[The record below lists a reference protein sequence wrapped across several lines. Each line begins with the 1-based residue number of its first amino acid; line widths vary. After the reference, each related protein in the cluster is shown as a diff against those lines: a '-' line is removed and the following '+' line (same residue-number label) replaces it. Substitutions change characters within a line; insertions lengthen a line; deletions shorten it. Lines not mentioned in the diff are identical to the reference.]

1 MRSIQ
6 TLLSAG
12 TVIPVDPQD
21 SILIDHSIAIDQGRI
36 VDLLPTTEALEQY
49 QANQHIEYNEHILM
63 PGLINGHSHAAMSL
77 LKGLGSDL
85 PLQRWLNESIW
96 PTESRWVDAQ
106 FVHDGSELAIAEMLR
121 GGITCFN
128 DMYFFPEATA
138 RAASA
143 IGMRSVVG
151 MIIIEFPSAY
161 ASTVDE
167 YFAKGLDLFDQYKT
181 DPLVN
186 VVFAPHAPYT
196 VSDDSLKKLNSYANE
211 LDLAVHMHIH
221 ETASEIEDSIKEH
234 GKRPIARLQE
244 LGLINPNLL
253 AVHMT
258 QLTAEEISL
267 VAEAGV
273 TVVHCPESNLKLAS
287 GFCPV
292 NELLKNGCS
301 VILGTDGSASNDDLD
316 LFSEMRTA
324 ALLAKGVSGDA
335 AAFNARLAVR
345 AATLDAA
352 TALGLGDEIGS
363 LEKGKAADI
372 IAIDCSSLEA
382 QPIYDAYSHLLYAVD
397 RAQVEDVFVAGRQL
411 LRKRSLTTVSEDEII
426 TKTHSWRQ
434 RIQP

>member
-258 QLTAEEISL
+258 
-267 VAEAGV
+267 
-273 TVVHCPESNLKLAS
+273 
-287 GFCPV
+287 PV
-292 NELLKNGCS
+292 SYTHL
-301 VILGTDGSASNDDLD
+301 
-316 LFSEMRTA
+316 
-324 ALLAKGVSGDA
+324 
-335 AAFNARLAVR
+335 R
-345 AATLDAA
+345 AHET
-352 TALGLGDEIGS
+352 
-363 LEKGKAADI
+363 
-372 IAIDCSSLEA
+372 
-382 QPIYDAYSHLLYAVD
+382 
-397 RAQVEDVFVAGRQL
+397 
-411 LRKRSLTTVSEDEII
+411 
-426 TKTHSWRQ
+426 
-434 RIQP
+434 